1 MAAIASRRRPQA
13 RAMRLNDMRPPTIR
27 LLLGVSL
34 ISVGCYD
41 FHVTGPE
48 DPPPVVRPTLVD
60 VTVEYRQPNQCFASD
75 RCDDNVV
82 FLASWLPT
90 QINPQG
96 QVSGGFMFLSRV
108 SAFVWRGVAHDVP
121 VNYPPKD
128 DAHVVAIYDP
138 HLRDTA
144 TGGRAAARLQV
155 GREALTVF
163 LDPGTPN
170 EAAFVYIDE
179 NGFGHNPF

>member
-1 MAAIASRRRPQA
+1 
-13 RAMRLNDMRPPTIR
+13 MRLKDMRPTAPR
-27 LLLGVSL
+27 WLLAGAVVFSA
-34 ISVGCYD
+34 CYD
-41 FHVTGPE
+41 FHQTGPE
-48 DPPPVVRPTLVD
+48 DPTPVVRPSLVE

-90 QINPQG
+90 QVNPQG
-96 QVSGGFMFLSRV
+96 QLSGGFMFLTRV
-108 SAFVWRGVAHDVP
+108 GGFVWRGVAHDVP

-128 DAHVVAIYDP
+128 DPHVVAIYDP
-138 HLRDTA
+138 HLRDTP

-155 GREALTVF
+155 GREALSVF
-163 LDPGTPN
+163 VDPGTPN
-170 EAAFVYIDE
+170 EAAFVYVDD